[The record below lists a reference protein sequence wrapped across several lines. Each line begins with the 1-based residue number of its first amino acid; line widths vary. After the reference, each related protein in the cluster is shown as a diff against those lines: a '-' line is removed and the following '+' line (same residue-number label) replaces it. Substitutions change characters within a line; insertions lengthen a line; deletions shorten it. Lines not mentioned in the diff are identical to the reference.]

1 MPSFNMHKYLSVML
15 VFLVPSLSPALAQ
28 IIPER
33 NCLSNPFMDGCPAAE
48 EARKTKEMLN
58 KPRWWEQ
65 HPELV
70 NPKVPGSTSRA
81 VTAKAAPAADT
92 DWKRPRL
99 AKALAADWPRWTFA
113 QPDAGALIGMKL
125 AALVQSP
132 VLSALL
138 GADISKKWPASA
150 PMVDEVWLSIRPL
163 PGKKTE
169 AVMLLIGSAVESI
182 AGDLR
187 SKGVTVCFLD
197 QQTLLAGEWGAVN
210 RALQR
215 VIAGAPGPM
224 SKRAGELWSGNDLW
238 LIAGPQMVKEVLPAD
253 GDTSGLTGASLGMSL
268 QNKIAINLLLTGATP
283 AQTSRWAS
291 KLSQN
296 PTELGMGEVTVE
308 KTLRGV
314 SVRAALDPSQ
324 LPDALRRQITDQ
336 IRPVLDLA
344 GPATSAAS
352 ASTAGA
358 IVIQGLDDGPRTIPL
373 QKP

>member
-1 MPSFNMHKYLSVML
+1 ML
-15 VFLVPSLSPALAQ
+15 MSLVPALSSAWGQ
-28 IIPER
+28 TIPER

-58 KPRWWEQ
+58 KPRYWEQ

-70 NPKVPGSTSRA
+70 NSKAPSSTARP
-81 VTAKAAPAADT
+81 VTTKPAPTADT

-99 AKALAADWPRWTFA
+99 AKPLAADWPRWIYA

-132 VLSALL
+132 VMSALL
-138 GADISKKWPASA
+138 GTDIRKQWPASA
-150 PMVDEVWLSIRPL
+150 PLVDEVWVAIRPL

-169 AVMLLIGSAVESI
+169 AVTLLIGSSVESV

-197 QQTLLAGEWGAVN
+197 KQTLLAGEWSAVN

-238 LIAGPQMVKEVLPAD
+238 LIAGPEMVREVLPAK
-253 GDTSGLTGASLGMSL
+253 GDMSGLSGASLGLSL
-268 QNKIAINLLLTGATP
+268 QNKIAINLLLTGTTP
-283 AQTSRWAS
+283 AQTARWAA
-291 KLSQN
+291 KLSQD
-296 PTELGMGEVTVE
+296 PSDLGMGDVTVE

-324 LPDALRRQITDQ
+324 LPEALRRQITDQ
-336 IRPVLDLA
+336 LRPMLDMA
-344 GPATSAAS
+344 GPGTASPATAAS
-352 ASTAGA
+352 SGGV